1 MTRFITDSCSDMIQ
15 TEGGNFVSVP
25 LVISTDEK
33 EYVDDEYLDIHE
45 MLDDLSVYKGK
56 SGTACPSVES
66 WLHAFE
72 GADTIFVATMTSAL
86 SGTYNSA
93 LVAKKIY
100 EHSHPEAKIHV
111 FDTLSAGPELRLLME
126 KLFSFERAGKT
137 FEEIVRCGEKYLQ
150 TTRLFFALKSLH
162 NLAQNGR
169 VNKVIAAAAG
179 ALGIS
184 VLGTASAEGTLES
197 SAKCRGDK
205 KVIAGMLEEITKAG
219 FQNGKVRIS
228 HVENPELAEKLRI
241 ALMERFPEAEILT
254 YKARGL
260 CSYYAERGGILVGV
274 ECSL

>member
-72 GADTIFVATMTSAL
+72 GADTIFVVTMTSAL

-205 KVIAGMLEEITKAG
+205 EVIAGMLEEITKAG

-241 ALMERFPEAEILT
+241 ALMERFPEAEILI

>member
-86 SGTYNSA
+86 CGTYNSA

-184 VLGTASAEGTLES
+184 VLGTASVEGTLES

-228 HVENPELAEKLRI
+228 HVENLELAEKLRI
-241 ALMERFPEAEILT
+241 ALMERFPEAEILI

>member
-72 GADTIFVATMTSAL
+72 GADTIFVVTMTSAL

-100 EHSHPEAKIHV
+100 EDSHPEAKIHV

-137 FEEIVRCGEKYLQ
+137 FEEIVRCVEKYLQ

-241 ALMERFPEAEILT
+241 ALMERFPEAEILI

>member
-1 MTRFITDSCSDMIQ
+1 M
-15 TEGGNFVSVP
+15 
-25 LVISTDEK
+25 
-33 EYVDDEYLDIHE
+33 
-45 MLDDLSVYKGK
+45 
-56 SGTACPSVES
+56 
-66 WLHAFE
+66 
-72 GADTIFVATMTSAL
+72 
-86 SGTYNSA
+86 
-93 LVAKKIY
+93 
-100 EHSHPEAKIHV
+100 
-111 FDTLSAGPELRLLME
+111 
-126 KLFSFERAGKT
+126 
-137 FEEIVRCGEKYLQ
+137 Q

-184 VLGTASAEGTLES
+184 VLGTASVEGTLES

-228 HVENPELAEKLRI
+228 HVENLELAEKLRI
-241 ALMERFPEAEILT
+241 ALMERFPEAEILI

>member
-72 GADTIFVATMTSAL
+72 GADTIFVVTMTSAL

-205 KVIAGMLEEITKAG
+205 KVIAGMLEEITKVG

-241 ALMERFPEAEILT
+241 ALMERFPEAEILI

>member
-228 HVENPELAEKLRI
+228 HVENLELAEKLRI
-241 ALMERFPEAEILT
+241 ALMERFPEAEILI

>member
-184 VLGTASAEGTLES
+184 VLGTASVEGTLES

-228 HVENPELAEKLRI
+228 HVENLELAEKLRI
-241 ALMERFPEAEILT
+241 ALMERFPEAEILI

>member
-72 GADTIFVATMTSAL
+72 GADTIFVVTMTSAL

>member
-137 FEEIVRCGEKYLQ
+137 FGEIVRCGEKYLQ

-228 HVENPELAEKLRI
+228 HVENRELAEKLRI
-241 ALMERFPEAEILT
+241 ALMERFPEAEILI